1 MPVYTIPRYEQNIRR
16 DTVILDTNVLVAAFY
31 PKDKYHEDAKYFID
45 EWWEPLV
52 VPIAVLI
59 ETWGMIVGSR
69 KYWKGGI
76 ELLAWLSTPGNA
88 ELLPQNIEQF
98 ADASNKMKSIYVDCV
113 DALVSHLADDI
124 SRCCQFDPHIKVATY
139 DTKDMMKCRME
150 NDLHLTILD
159 LNSLDVY

>member
-1 MPVYTIPRYEQNIRR
+1 MPIYTIPCYEQSIPR

-31 PKDKYHEDAKYFID
+31 PRDKYHEDAKYFID
-45 EWWEPLV
+45 ECSDPLA

-69 KYWKGGI
+69 RYWKGGI
-76 ELLAWLSTPGNA
+76 ELLAWLGTPGNA
-88 ELLPQNIEQF
+88 ELLPQDIARF
-98 ADASNKMKSIYVDCV
+98 ADASNKINSLHVDCV

-124 SRCCQFDPHIKVATY
+124 SRCCQLSSHIRVATF
-139 DTKDMMKCRME
+139 DTADIWRCRAK

-159 LNSLDVY
+159 LNSLHEY